1 MDHSYYRDRLS
12 AYFDGE
18 LPAGEQQEIK
28 LHLGE
33 CRECR
38 ELLDRMARLDRLVS
52 EHGDLP
58 EDGYWEQ
65 SARRIEAQLDRDQ
78 DESVTDVREQTTW
91 KSLRWKL
98 AAAAASIAVLTFI
111 AVHRGDILWNESQE
125 TPSITVHS
133 PGIPALKPE
142 IPADVSPREMKKR
155 EGVGVSSSEI
165 RADDQHDDKLSPQ
178 LRAPTVSEPAD
189 LVAQPE
195 TVAIT
200 PAEWVPDLKLTAKP
214 KAAAAP
220 DIPVKENK
228 LLIDHDY
235 IAGVDLPEK
244 AATAHDRDTVE
255 LARWRQIRDSLVALT
270 EPRQL
275 PKAARTVAAESRED
289 VDSTEV
295 NISMHLMEAYCHI
308 ALLTDDENEYD
319 QATDFLRETATGRT
333 SLSEQA
339 KVCLKQLEGRFE

>member
-1 MDHSYYRDRLS
+1 
-12 AYFDGE
+12 
-18 LPAGEQQEIK
+18 
-28 LHLGE
+28 
-33 CRECR
+33 
-38 ELLDRMARLDRLVS
+38 
-52 EHGDLP
+52 
-58 EDGYWEQ
+58 
-65 SARRIEAQLDRDQ
+65 
-78 DESVTDVREQTTW
+78 
-91 KSLRWKL
+91 
-98 AAAAASIAVLTFI
+98 
-111 AVHRGDILWNESQE
+111 
-125 TPSITVHS
+125 
-133 PGIPALKPE
+133 
-142 IPADVSPREMKKR
+142 
-155 EGVGVSSSEI
+155 GVSSSEI

-308 ALLTDDENEYD
+308 ALLTDDENEYH
-319 QATDFLRETATGRT
+319 QATDFLQETATGRT